1 MTQLN
6 IKEPTAVNI
15 ARAIEQLIRD
25 QVWPSG
31 YRLPTVR
38 ILADELGVNPNTV
51 SSAYKQ
57 LRDASI
63 IETDGRR
70 GSFVCDQTPV
80 LHSET
85 AIPPG
90 LIDLA
95 SGNIDRRLLPELPPD
110 LLDGY
115 QLSTDVGNYGDDP
128 ALMAFIQNWLQ
139 QQHIHADAMLLSSSL
154 DIIERALMQRC
165 RPGSK
170 VVVESP
176 CWFPL
181 LSLLNQLRLEAV
193 PAEMDDEGAIIP
205 ATLDFDSVAAVI
217 LTARA
222 HSPTGVSYSRERWQQ
237 WQKLLSQHNA
247 LLIIDDHWAAL
258 SRYPFHGMDGF
269 TNEWIYSTST
279 SKFLGTDARIAI
291 AAGNGP
297 ILQAMKKRFSLGPRW
312 ISKLLQHVTL
322 KLWQQLTPD
331 GLNAIAQSYQ
341 QRRELLIACLKQ
353 HGIEVPGSNGEGQH
367 IWLPLPN
374 EAQAIQFLAA
384 KGWAVQSGAPF
395 NLSKQ
400 AAIRITISNLSL
412 ADCPTLADDIAQTL
426 SVNRRRMY

>member
-6 IKEPTAVNI
+6 IKDPTAVNI

-25 QVWPSG
+25 QIWAPG

-38 ILADELGVNPNTV
+38 ILADQLGVNPNTV

-57 LRDASI
+57 LRDAAI

-70 GSFVCDQTPV
+70 GSFVCEQTPV

-90 LIDLA
+90 LTDLA
-95 SGNIDRRLLPELPPD
+95 SGNIDRRLLPELSSD

-115 QLSTDVGNYGDDP
+115 QLSTDVGSYGDDP
-128 ALMAFIQNWLQ
+128 ELMVFIQNWLQ
-139 QQHIHADAMLLSSSL
+139 QNGIHADAMLLSSSL

-181 LSLLNQLRLEAV
+181 LTLLNQLRLEAV
-193 PAEMDDEGAIIP
+193 PAEMDDEGAVIP
-205 ATLDFDSVAAVI
+205 AKLDFGSVSAVI

-222 HSPTGVSYSRERWQQ
+222 HSPTGVCYSRNRWYKWQQ
-237 WQKLLSQHNA
+237 LLSKHNA

-258 SRYPFHGMDGF
+258 SHHPFHGMDGF
-269 TNEWIYSTST
+269 SNEWLYSTST
-279 SKFLGTDARIAI
+279 SKFLGTYARIAS
-291 AAGNGP
+291 AASNGP
-297 ILQAMKKRFSLGPRW
+297 ILQSMKKRFSLGPRW
-312 ISKLLQHVTL
+312 ISKLLQHITL
-322 KLWQQLTPD
+322 KLWQELSPN
-331 GLNAIAQSYQ
+331 GLEAIAQSYHE
-341 QRRELLIACLKQ
+341 RRALLIACLKQ
-353 HGIEVPGSNGEGQH
+353 HGIQVPGSTGEGPH
-367 IWLPLPN
+367 IWLPVPS
-374 EAQAIQFLAA
+374 EAQAIQFMAA
-384 KGWAVQSGAPF
+384 KGWAVQSGTPF
-395 NLSKQ
+395 NLGKQ
-400 AAIRITISNLSL
+400 AAIRITISNLNPE
-412 ADCPTLADDIAQTL
+412 DCPRLASDIAQTL
-426 SVNRRRMY
+426 SVNRHSLY